1 MSNTIEKIKPSKTN
15 PFEGEFD
22 GSEIVL
28 VTRPKIGTYK
38 ATMAQL
44 RDFYSIEA
52 MTEDELNNIQ
62 NPQEGKFYATF
73 EE

>member
-1 MSNTIEKIKPSKTN
+1 MAEAKIKPSKTN

-38 ATMAQL
+38 TTMAQL
-44 RDFYSIEA
+44 RDFFSINA
-52 MTEDELNNIQ
+52 MTEEEFNNLQ
-62 NPQEGKFYATF
+62 NPIEGAFYATY